1 MNELTKQIFKE
12 LDLLPDEEFYI
23 KEFDGNNKYKIT
35 KDLYFKVKSPENNH
49 WFNTSQNIADLVTGK
64 LTIKKI
70 KKPTED
76 DLVVLKYAKLCGA
89 KYIAQDKNGDNFMY
103 FQRPYKNKADDEGSY
118 ILAIWTNDDSDFLA
132 INAPI
137 SFISWEDDEPVCIER
152 YV

>member
-35 KDLYFKVKSPENNH
+35 QDLYFKVKSPENNH
-49 WFNTSQNIADLVTGK
+49 WLNTSQNIADLVTGK

-76 DLVVLKYAKLCGA
+76 DLTVLKYAKICGA
-89 KYIAQDKNGDNFMY
+89 KYVAQDQSGENFMY
-103 FQRPYKNKADDEGSY
+103 FQRPYKNNVENSS
-118 ILAIWTNDDSDFLA
+118 IFEIWINDDKDYLQ

>member
-23 KEFDGNNKYKIT
+23 KEFHKDTKYKIT
-35 KDLYFKVKSPENNH
+35 QDLYFYTKHSNSNH
-49 WFNTSQNIADLVTGK
+49 WFSYTSQNIADLVTGK

-76 DLVVLKYAKLCGA
+76 DLTVLKYAKICGA
-89 KYIAQDKNGDNFMY
+89 KYVAQDQNGENFMY
-103 FQRPYKNKADDEGSY
+103 FQRPYKNNVENSS
-118 ILAIWTNDDSDFLA
+118 IFEIWTNDDKDYLQ

-137 SFISWEDDEPVCIER
+137 SFISWEDDEPICIDK

>member
-35 KDLYFKVKSPENNH
+35 EDLYFQVKTPENNH

-76 DLVVLKYAKLCGA
+76 DLAV
-89 KYIAQDKNGDNFMY
+89 
-103 FQRPYKNKADDEGSY
+103 
-118 ILAIWTNDDSDFLA
+118 
-132 INAPI
+132 
-137 SFISWEDDEPVCIER
+137 
-152 YV
+152 